1 MRLKFIAA
9 ALAALLLGGWQASA
23 SQTSPGKTFKDAVTL
38 YERGLYAQARS
49 IFEDLSRQ
57 EPDVL
62 ADGYIVLCALQT
74 KAAGYESLLS
84 DYESRYINS
93 TLTPEINYL
102 YGNILFDE
110 GSYAAAAQRYADVP
124 SISLDRRERTELL
137 FKKAYC
143 DYGTGNYS
151 QALQKFHE
159 LEQMPYSDYTSPSR
173 YSIGYIE
180 YNNNN
185 FEEAYN
191 WFSKCLNDDRFALNA
206 RYYMLECRFMQK
218 DYRYVIENGDA
229 VYAESPLE
237 RKPHLSRILSESYL
251 VMGNAGK
258 AKEYY
263 DANAISNATMSR
275 SDYFYAGSLQYAL
288 GNYQDAIDNFSMMTM
303 RTDSLGQIANYQ
315 MGYSYIQTKDKV
327 KALASFEQAAA
338 QTYDKDIQQ
347 DSYFNYAKLAFDIN
361 HDTSAFKEFLSKFPE
376 SGKQDLFYNYIALG
390 SLANQ
395 DYAAAVDAYDH
406 IEYLDPDMRNNYMK
420 ANYLRAR
427 QLIAS
432 GAYKDAISCLRAATF
447 FTDKQDNFNKLAR
460 YWLAQS
466 YYYTD
471 DYNSAIEILND
482 LYNLSALENQDEGKM
497 IPYDLAYA
505 YFQKSDYANAAKWFD
520 KFIDSRNGTNRLDA
534 LVRRADC
541 DFLRRDY
548 RNAINS
554 YQKAMTEFP
563 DVNYVYPYYQKGL
576 AQGLNGD
583 NNAKINTLNQVTSA
597 SPSSPFYSEAL
608 YELGRSYVT
617 ARNDNRAMECFS
629 LLRDKSR
636 DSTFIAAAL
645 IEMGMIYRNR
655 ADYDKALE
663 LYKEVVE
670 KMPGSSSSEDAL
682 LAIESIYQTKGE
694 PDKYILYLAGLG
706 NPSLNKTE
714 SETEMLYFNSAEQ
727 IFLSENYEKAITSLD
742 KYLTQYPQGS
752 KRHQANFYMAESY
765 KNLGRKE
772 KALDYYKKVADAS
785 ASDSFTEAAI
795 LNFSDISY
803 ELEKYNDAFEA
814 YSSLLS
820 VAKLDNNIKTA
831 HVGMMRSAYKAK
843 NYAGAIRCADALTA
857 AYQDA
862 DLTRE
867 AQYVKAKSYLE
878 SSQRDNAYQLFRQLA
893 QQPST
898 NEGAEAAYMIIED
911 LYNRGDFASVPDQVY
926 AFAEKA
932 PGQGYWLA
940 KSYIILGDSF
950 AEQENYRQAR
960 ATFESVL
967 NGYKPAP
974 GKTSDDVTEGVRM
987 RLEKLD
993 QLTQ

>member
-315 MGYSYIQTKDKV
+315 MGYSYIQTHPPSRSSS
-327 KALASFEQAAA
+327 AS
-338 QTYDKDIQQ
+338 
-347 DSYFNYAKLAFDIN
+347 S
-361 HDTSAFKEFLSKFPE
+361 
-376 SGKQDLFYNYIALG
+376 
-390 SLANQ
+390 
-395 DYAAAVDAYDH
+395 
-406 IEYLDPDMRNNYMK
+406 
-420 ANYLRAR
+420 
-427 QLIAS
+427 
-432 GAYKDAISCLRAATF
+432 LRAA
-447 FTDKQDNFNKLAR
+447 
-460 YWLAQS
+460 
-466 YYYTD
+466 
-471 DYNSAIEILND
+471 
-482 LYNLSALENQDEGKM
+482 
-497 IPYDLAYA
+497 
-505 YFQKSDYANAAKWFD
+505 
-520 KFIDSRNGTNRLDA
+520 SRTSSTTT
-534 LVRRADC
+534 
-541 DFLRRDY
+541 LRWVPWQTRITPP
-548 RNAINS
+548 RWMP
-554 YQKAMTEFP
+554 MT
-563 DVNYVYPYYQKGL
+563 
-576 AQGLNGD
+576 
-583 NNAKINTLNQVTSA
+583 T
-597 SPSSPFYSEAL
+597 
-608 YELGRSYVT
+608 
-617 ARNDNRAMECFS
+617 
-629 LLRDKSR
+629 
-636 DSTFIAAAL
+636 
-645 IEMGMIYRNR
+645 
-655 ADYDKALE
+655 
-663 LYKEVVE
+663 
-670 KMPGSSSSEDAL
+670 
-682 LAIESIYQTKGE
+682 
-694 PDKYILYLAGLG
+694 
-706 NPSLNKTE
+706 
-714 SETEMLYFNSAEQ
+714 
-727 IFLSENYEKAITSLD
+727 
-742 KYLTQYPQGS
+742 
-752 KRHQANFYMAESY
+752 
-765 KNLGRKE
+765 
-772 KALDYYKKVADAS
+772 
-785 ASDSFTEAAI
+785 
-795 LNFSDISY
+795 
-803 ELEKYNDAFEA
+803 
-814 YSSLLS
+814 
-820 VAKLDNNIKTA
+820 
-831 HVGMMRSAYKAK
+831 
-843 NYAGAIRCADALTA
+843 
-857 AYQDA
+857 
-862 DLTRE
+862 
-867 AQYVKAKSYLE
+867 
-878 SSQRDNAYQLFRQLA
+878 
-893 QQPST
+893 
-898 NEGAEAAYMIIED
+898 
-911 LYNRGDFASVPDQVY
+911 
-926 AFAEKA
+926 
-932 PGQGYWLA
+932 
-940 KSYIILGDSF
+940 
-950 AEQENYRQAR
+950 
-960 ATFESVL
+960 
-967 NGYKPAP
+967 
-974 GKTSDDVTEGVRM
+974 
-987 RLEKLD
+987 
-993 QLTQ
+993 